1 MHEVTSENYY
11 TEPYYMSVSSFKKF
25 ENCEVDGLLPFNT
38 TSIAMMVG
46 SYVDSYIE
54 NTLEQFLSE
63 HPYLKPKDAP
73 DGYINIYTASGELSA
88 DFLKAQKICKF
99 IEQDKIIKQ
108 FLSGEKQTIMTGN
121 IAGVPFKIKMD
132 SYSPSVAIVDLK
144 VMATITNR
152 NGDYYDFI
160 TTWGYDIQ
168 LACYQEIVYQNT
180 GEKLPCFIAVVT
192 KETPINSA
200 VVNIPQYVM
209 DRALYRVTENIQ
221 RFYDIKME
229 KLEPVGCGKCK
240 SCISSRKET
249 PLISMEDFLDFI
261 G

>member
-1 MHEVTSENYY
+1 MTNVTAENYY
-11 TEPYYMSVSSFKKF
+11 DTDEYMSVSQYKKF
-25 ENCEVDGLLPFNT
+25 LHCEVDGLLPFT
-38 TSIAMMVG
+38 ESSTAMLVG
-46 SYVDSYIE
+46 SYVDSYVEGTLPDFIASHPE
-54 NTLEQFLSE
+54 IYATRGKNT
-63 HPYLKPKDAP
+63 
-73 DGYINIYTASGELSA
+73 GELKS
-88 DFLKAQKICKF
+88 DFKQAEVICDF
-99 IEQDKIIKQ
+99 ISKDELLCQ
-108 FLSGEKQTIMTGN
+108 FLSGNKQTILTGM
-121 IAGVPFKIKMD
+121 IADVPFKIKMD
-132 SYSPSVAIVDLK
+132 SFSPNIAITDLK
-144 VMATITNR
+144 CMATITNR

-221 RFYDIKME
+221 RFYDVKME